1 MAYEEQPRYVGTA
14 GREKV
19 LWIWSYANAGGALTG
34 ALVGIWL
41 HSIPALVLCVAL
53 GYAVTCDYHGVFL
66 PLRVLIVTTFRL
78 RQAIGRTA
86 FDGAQVDDLSEE
98 PRTLPQVVR
107 LGPDGTPRF
116 GPARRNGHD

>member
-41 HSIPALVLCVAL
+41 HSIPALLVCVAL
-53 GYAVTCDYHGVFL
+53 GYGVTCDYHGVFL
-66 PLRVLIVTTFRL
+66 PLRLLIVATFWL
-78 RQAIGRTA
+78 RSSAGRTA
-86 FDGAQVDDLSEE
+86 FDGSQFDDVPDV
-98 PRTLPQVVR
+98 PRTLPQPAR
-107 LGPDGTPRF
+107 LGPAGVPVF

>member
-1 MAYEEQPRYVGTA
+1 VAYEEQPRYVGVA
-14 GREKV
+14 GREKI
-19 LWIWSYANAGGALTG
+19 LWIWSYANAGGTLTG

-41 HSIPALVLCVAL
+41 HSLPALCLCVAL

-78 RQAIGRTA
+78 RQCVGRTA
-86 FDGAQVDDLSEE
+86 FDGSQFDDVPEVQHA
-98 PRTLPQVVR
+98 LPQPAR
-107 LGPDGTPRF
+107 LGPDGLPRF